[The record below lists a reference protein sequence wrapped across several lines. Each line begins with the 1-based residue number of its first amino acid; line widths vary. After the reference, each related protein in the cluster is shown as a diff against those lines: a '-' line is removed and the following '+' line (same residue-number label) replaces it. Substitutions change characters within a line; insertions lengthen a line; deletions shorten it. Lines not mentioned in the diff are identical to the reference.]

1 MKKKIA
7 VFVCFLLLLTGTAF
21 ASTLHPI
28 EHVSPIRDASWV
40 RVPFSDG
47 VGSSQWETDRGL
59 VQAETA
65 YIIDGRTY
73 VPFRWSVELFGGE
86 ATWSSREDG
95 TTEMVYLYKAVPST
109 EVPTVTSRLEVCG
122 PRTLDLSAPLFEPVR
137 LTLCGVAAPLIPV
150 EFRISQVG
158 SEMQEFPLIAW
169 AALPEPS
176 GFFFSPI
183 FFGSSPYGLTVSLA
197 ESPEAEPLGFVHDGT
212 LSIIA
217 LQAGEQFQEVLLE
230 VKEDWRPYG
239 PISRDDFKGEPPP
252 ENEEKEESEAAE
264 IGMRV
269 GYDTVMRTPTRTGTT
284 YTATVGTLTTYA
296 VMDRNSSWMRPG
308 ANDPDYPRLLNHE
321 QKHFDL
327 AQAFAKKLKKVLEG
341 LVGTGTTPA
350 AARADL
356 EQKMNKAYNDLNE
369 EWQKADAKYDEE
381 TKHGTDAAKQQEWD
395 AKIAGW
401 AQNGYP

>member
-1 MKKKIA
+1 MKERIA
-7 VFVCFLLLLTGTAF
+7 LLVCILFFFTGTAF

-28 EHVSPIRDASWV
+28 EHVSPVRDATWV
-40 RVPFSDG
+40 KIPFSAG

-95 TTEMVYLYKAVPST
+95 TTDMVYLYRAAPST
-109 EVPTVTSRLEVCG
+109 EVPTITSRLEVCG

-158 SEMQEFPLIAW
+158 SEMQEFPPIAW

-183 FFGSSPYGLTVSLA
+183 FFGSSPYGLTVSL
-197 ESPEAEPLGFVHDGT
+197 SGGPEAEPLGFVHEGT
-212 LSIIA
+212 LSLIA
-217 LQAGEQFQEVLLE
+217 MQAGDQFEEVLLE
-230 VKEDWRPYG
+230 VKEDLRPYG
-239 PISRDDFKGEPPP
+239 PISKDDFKAEPPP
-252 ENEEKEESEAAE
+252 ESEDEEEPEAAE
-264 IGMRV
+264 IAMGV
-269 GYDTVMRTPTRTGTT
+269 GYDAEPGTPTRTGTT

-308 ANDPDYPRLLNHE
+308 PGDPDYPRLLNHE

-327 AQAFAKKLKKVLEG
+327 AQAFAKKLKRVLEG

-350 AARADL
+350 AAIADL
-356 EQKMNKAYNDLNE
+356 KQKMDKTYEEVKA
-369 EWQKADAKYDEE
+369 EWDKVDKQYDEE

-395 AKIAGW
+395 NKIAGW
-401 AQNGYP
+401 VQNGYP